1 MTKEQLLHE
10 IANIGYS
17 TSYGRDKSYSTADI
31 SEKTSSRIGI
41 ILAIAAISSAFYP
54 FVNNIAVIAFTLAS
68 IAYVPL
74 YLRQYQDKKYI
85 QSAQNLEQL
94 ELKLKDLYYK
104 VKLNEDDDLSNF
116 INELRTLDLEQKNQA
131 ISTQVFGSD
140 WYAHLKIFW
149 TKKVNSQ
156 WFVNELGLKLFF
168 DKLPFSFFLCCIIFI
183 LIVFLSITA
192 YFIASLLVANGQ
204 ATSILALLRGICT

>member
-54 FVNNIAVIAFTLAS
+54 FVNSIAVIAFTLAS

-104 VKLNEDDDLSNF
+104 VKSSEDDDISNF

-183 LIVFLSITA
+183 LIIFLSITA
-192 YFIASLLVANGQ
+192 YFIANLVVANGQ
-204 ATSILALLRGICT
+204 ATSILALLKGICT

>member
-104 VKLNEDDDLSNF
+104 VKLSEDDDLSNF

-192 YFIASLLVANGQ
+192 YFIANLLVANGQ

>member
-54 FVNNIAVIAFTLAS
+54 FVNSIAVIAFTLAS

-104 VKLNEDDDLSNF
+104 VKSSEDDDISNF

-183 LIVFLSITA
+183 LIIFLSITA
-192 YFIASLLVANGQ
+192 YFIANLVVANGQ
-204 ATSILALLRGICT
+204 ATSILALLKGICA

>member
-54 FVNNIAVIAFTLAS
+54 FVNSIAVIAFTLAS

-104 VKLNEDDDLSNF
+104 VKSSEDDDISNF

-183 LIVFLSITA
+183 LIIFLSITA
-192 YFIASLLVANGQ
+192 YFIANLVVANGQ